1 MAEVS
6 TISTEK
12 LQERLEQDNS
22 LHLWNVLTDGYFTGE
37 MIPGS
42 RRVPLDAIGRE
53 VSEAKSPK
61 GEEIIVYCGGPK
73 CPQSLQAAQKLMD
86 LGYTNVK
93 AYEGGLEEWKNAG
106 NKTGLKKLP
115 PRNPYERSTAKL
127 NYRWS
132 ACSKEKHLPFKSLDT
147 RTSGYVS

>member
-1 MAEVS
+1 MATVK
-6 TISTEK
+6 TISTKE
-12 LQERLEQDNS
+12 LQQRLEQGNS
-22 LHLWNVLTDGYFTGE
+22 LNFWNVLTDGYFKSE

-42 RRVPLDAIGRE
+42 RRVPLDTIGRE

-61 GEEIIVYCGGPK
+61 DEEIIVYCGGPK

-106 NKTGLKKLP
+106 NKIDRL
-115 PRNPYERSTAKL
+115 EQA
-127 NYRWS
+127 S
-132 ACSKEKHLPFKSLDT
+132 AA
-147 RTSGYVS
+147 

>member
-1 MAEVS
+1 MAEVK

-12 LQERLEQDNS
+12 LQQRLEQDNS
-22 LHLWNVLTDGYFTGE
+22 LQLWNVLTDGYFTGE

-42 RRVPLDAIGRE
+42 HRVPLDTIGRE
-53 VSEAKSPK
+53 VSGEKSLK

-106 NKTGLKKLP
+106 NKIDRLQRAG
-115 PRNPYERSTAKL
+115 A
-127 NYRWS
+127 
-132 ACSKEKHLPFKSLDT
+132 A
-147 RTSGYVS
+147 

>member
-1 MAEVS
+1 MAEVK

-12 LQERLEQDNS
+12 LKHVWSRAIAAFMDL
-22 LHLWNVLTDGYFTGE
+22 LTEGYFKGE

-42 RRVPLDAIGRE
+42 HRVPLDTIGRE

-61 GEEIIVYCGGPK
+61 DEEIIVYCGGPK

-106 NKTGLKKLP
+106 NKI
-115 PRNPYERSTAKL
+115 ERLDRA
-127 NYRWS
+127 S
-132 ACSKEKHLPFKSLDT
+132 AA
-147 RTSGYVS
+147 

>member
-1 MAEVS
+1 MADVS
-6 TISTEK
+6 TISTEE
-12 LQERLEQDNS
+12 LQQRLEQDNS

-42 RRVPLDAIGRE
+42 RRMPLDTIG

-73 CPQSLQAAQKLMD
+73 CPQSLQAAQKLMN

-106 NKTGLKKLP
+106 NRL
-115 PRNPYERSTAKL
+115 ERLERA
-127 NYRWS
+127 S
-132 ACSKEKHLPFKSLDT
+132 AA
-147 RTSGYVS
+147 

>member
-1 MAEVS
+1 MAEVK
-6 TISTEK
+6 TISTEE
-12 LQERLEQDNS
+12 LQQRLEQDNS

-42 RRVPLDAIGRE
+42 RRVPLDTIGRE
-53 VSEAKSPK
+53 VSEAKAPK

-106 NKTGLKKLP
+106 NRL
-115 PRNPYERSTAKL
+115 ERLERA
-127 NYRWS
+127 S
-132 ACSKEKHLPFKSLDT
+132 AA
-147 RTSGYVS
+147 